1 MKNIEID
8 TEYVTLGQLLKMTD
22 IISSGGM
29 ARWFLAENDVLVND
43 ELEHR
48 RGRKLRNGDTV
59 TIPEND
65 KFCIVENLSEE

>member
-1 MKNIEID
+1 MKNIQID

-59 TIPEND
+59 TIPENG
-65 KFCIVENLSEE
+65 KFCIVENLSGE

>member
-1 MKNIEID
+1 MKNIQID
-8 TEYVTLGQLLKMTD
+8 TEFVTLGQLLKMTD

-59 TIPEND
+59 IIPENG
-65 KFCIVENLSEE
+65 KYCIVENMSGE

>member
-1 MKNIEID
+1 LKNIQID

-59 TIPEND
+59 TITENG
-65 KFCIVENLSEE
+65 KFCRVENLSGE

>member
-1 MKNIEID
+1 
-8 TEYVTLGQLLKMTD
+8 MTD

-59 TIPEND
+59 TIPENG
-65 KFCIVENLSEE
+65 KFCIVENLSGE